1 MMIVDPA
8 PIQNEI
14 VVGEKSLI
22 NWQRWFRQI
31 ADWIIGANKVRTWAA
46 VVTGATGTATLE
58 TAYAQVGAVVYF
70 QVSATP
76 SGTFSATSGS
86 TTVSLPIQGQTSSS
100 GIATVVTS
108 ISNLTAKQTGQSLA
122 LPTFSTTAGFSISGS
137 YLAG

>member
-1 MMIVDPA
+1 MMPMDPA

-14 VVGEKSLI
+14 VVNEKSLI
-22 NWQRWFRQI
+22 NWQRWFRQV

-46 VVTGATGTATLE
+46 VVTGATGTAALQT
-58 TAYAQVGAVVYF
+58 TYAQVGSIVYF

-86 TTVSLPIQGQTSSS
+86 TTVSLPIQGQTSTS
-100 GIATVVTS
+100 GVATVVTS
-108 ISNLTAKQTGQSLA
+108 ISNLTAIQTGQNLS
-122 LPTFSTTAGFSISGS
+122 LPTFSTTAGFKISGA